1 MSIHVQ
7 WSEFWRLPYWN
18 PSHMLVMDVMH
29 CILEGLVHYHCCH
42 ILEIDTDQ
50 ASKKDPLPAAFS
62 YSWMVYSWLVPEG
75 FQVNNSTEHCHINR
89 IQQILM
95 QLFQPGPNN
104 HTKTQMESLNEEQLL
119 KKLLTANK
127 QPLKFVCYS
136 LDLLSNTTSGSQV
149 KGTKNDFTNLLV
161 Q

>member
-1 MSIHVQ
+1 MVWVLETSLLEPIPHACHGCHALHSWRIGSLSLLPHLRNWCWSSI
-7 WSEFWRLPYWN
+7 
-18 PSHMLVMDVMH
+18 
-29 CILEGLVHYHCCH
+29 
-42 ILEIDTDQ
+42 
-50 ASKKDPLPAAFS
+50 KKDPLPAAFS

-95 QLFQPGPNN
+95 QPFQPGPNN

-119 KKLLTANK
+119 KKLLTVNK
-127 QPLKFVCYS
+127 KPLKFVCYS